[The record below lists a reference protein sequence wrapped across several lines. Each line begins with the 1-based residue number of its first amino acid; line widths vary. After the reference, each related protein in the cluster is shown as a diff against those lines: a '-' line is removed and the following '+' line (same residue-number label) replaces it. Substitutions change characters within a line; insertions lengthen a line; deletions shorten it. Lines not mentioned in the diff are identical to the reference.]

1 MADDPETEESIRL
14 LNRIVED
21 FVRKATATEL
31 PVPDARMRAYVGD
44 RRLHVVRD
52 EESADLGPAE

>member
-21 FVRKATATEL
+21 FVRKATAMEL

-44 RRLHVVRD
+44 CTSYATRNRRT
-52 EESADLGPAE
+52 